1 MINILI
7 KVKYSSIVNLIMDE
21 RIVKELLQKNMNPS
35 SIATQLD
42 ILLNMKSKEREL
54 ILSKYAVL
62 KENLGKPGVYGR
74 VAQAILKRTSSEHG
88 NI

>member
-1 MINILI
+1 
-7 KVKYSSIVNLIMDE
+7 
-21 RIVKELLQKNMNPS
+21 
-35 SIATQLD
+35 
-42 ILLNMKSKEREL
+42 MKSKEREL

-74 VAQAILKRTSSEHG
+74 AAQAILKRTSSWHG

>member
-1 MINILI
+1 MVEIIP
-7 KVKYSSIVNLIMDE
+7 
-21 RIVKELLQKNMNPS
+21 ELLQKNMNPS

-62 KENLGKPGVYGR
+62 KQNLGKPGVYGR
-74 VAQAILKRTSSEHG
+74 VAQAILKRTSSSHG

>member
-1 MINILI
+1 
-7 KVKYSSIVNLIMDE
+7 MDE

-62 KENLGKPGVYGR
+62 KEKLGKPGVYGR
-74 VAQAILKRTSSEHG
+74 VAQAILKRTSSDYG
-88 NI
+88 SI

>member
-1 MINILI
+1 
-7 KVKYSSIVNLIMDE
+7 MDE
-21 RIVKELLQKNMNPS
+21 EIVKELLQKNMNPS

-54 ILSKYAVL
+54 ILSKYAAL

-74 VAQAILKRTSSEHG
+74 VAQAILKRTIEIYMILAYHFH
-88 NI
+88 